1 MEARPW
7 ERPVA
12 VEGVREG
19 KPAGHR
25 RCRVV
30 LHVRFMRRERGD
42 YEIAEK
48 GLCALGAVYP
58 LFAKLPIG
66 GPAGCSPVVPK
77 ARMIFS
83 AIS

>member
-1 MEARPW
+1 MDARAW

-19 KPAGHR
+19 KPAGHF

-42 YEIAEK
+42 HEIAEK

-58 LFAKLPIG
+58 LFVKLPIG
-66 GPAGCSPVVPK
+66 GPAG
-77 ARMIFS
+77 
-83 AIS
+83 